1 MSDVVNTALVLREVD
16 TIHTLYGHVYMV
28 SYWGL
33 EHRLDTSVDADTDDH
48 IPLEGP
54 TCWKEPGGTWQVT
67 RKPMCSG
74 KTGRITIASG
84 LTTRSAGMAIVLQH
98 R

>member
-1 MSDVVNTALVLREVD
+1 MAGVTNTARVIREVD
-16 TIHTLYGHVYMV
+16 TTNWVFGHVYMV
-28 SYWGL
+28 SYEGL
-33 EHRLDTSVDADTDDH
+33 EYRLDTSVDADTDDH

-67 RKPMCSG
+67 RKPRCSG